1 MSELNRVSAAPFVRA
16 LYLDEFDK
24 PFFIASRTQ
33 EKTSVP
39 ESALFV
45 DLSYS
50 QELLDDGGFKL
61 AARLK
66 NGLAEWRK
74 ARPSSEEGVSMP
86 GCVVLAL
93 QGGYALYWADQSFD
107 SAARR
112 AEMSLSSPIGRAP
125 AGAFSALSSCKR
137 GEVVR
142 GKIALVTGGAQGF
155 GAEIARGLAES
166 GAFVFVADVNLAGAE
181 NLAASLNADLGCTA
195 AVALS
200 VDVTDEDSV
209 ASAFARAVEF
219 AGGLDLVVSNAGIL
233 EASSLFEQDLDS
245 FRRVTEVDY
254 TGYLIVAKH
263 AAIVMRSQALGAPRW
278 KTDIIQIN
286 SKSGLQGSNKNA
298 SYAGAKFGG
307 IGLTQSF
314 ALELIEW
321 GIKVNA
327 ICPGN
332 FFDGPL
338 WSDPEKGLFVQY
350 LRSGK
355 VPGAKTI
362 ADVKAAYEAKVPM
375 GRGCTA
381 ADVMRAIYYIVEQ
394 EYETGQAVPV
404 TGGQVMLG

>member
-1 MSELNRVSAAPFVRA
+1 MRELDRVTAAPFVRA
-16 LYLDEFDK
+16 LYLEEFDR
-24 PFFIASRTQ
+24 PVVIVSRSQ
-33 EKTSVP
+33 AEVSVP
-39 ESALFV
+39 EGALFV
-45 DLSYS
+45 DLSRS
-50 QELLDDGGFKL
+50 PALLEDGGLRL

-66 NGLAEWRK
+66 SELAEWKLSRS
-74 ARPSSEEGVSMP
+74 SSEERDSMP
-86 GCVVLAL
+86 GCVALAL
-93 QGGYALYWADQSFD
+93 GGGYALYWPDLSFD
-107 SAARR
+107 AALRR
-112 AEMSLSSPIGRAP
+112 AEISFSSPIGRPP
-125 AGAFSALSSCKR
+125 ARTFSKLSSCNR
-137 GEVVR
+137 AEVVR

-155 GAEIARGLAES
+155 GAEISRGLAES
-166 GAFVFVADVNLAGAE
+166 GALVFVADVNLAGAE
-181 NLAASLNADLGCTA
+181 CLAASLNADLGCTA
-195 AVALS
+195 AVALA

-209 ASAFARAVEF
+209 AAAFSRAVET

-233 EASSLFEQDLDS
+233 SASSLFEQDLDS

-254 TGYLIVAKH
+254 IGYLIVAKQ
-263 AAIVMRSQALGAPRW
+263 AALVMRSQALGAPRW

-314 ALELIEW
+314 ALELVEL

-355 VPGAKTI
+355 VPGARTV
-362 ADVKAAYEAKVPM
+362 AEVKAAYEAKIPM
-375 GRGCTA
+375 GRGCTGV
-381 ADVMRAIYYIVEQ
+381 DLMRAIYYIVEQ